1 MFKTSEF
8 RGSARPPIRF
18 YNLRGAALYN
28 LLKSDLPIA
37 LRDAHVPANVREDE
51 VKSGGLFGSKNPMLI
66 VSYPNPPTSFFHIG
80 ILVNDNVVSFPLL
93 GESEQNT
100 KLNKKNYYR
109 NQGSLIRA
117 SMIHPNE
124 FILQQEEAWQLAVLD
139 AFDSM
144 TE

>member
-1 MFKTSEF
+1 MFKTNEF
-8 RGSARPPIRF
+8 RGNARPPIRF
-18 YNLRGAALYN
+18 HNLRGQALYN

-37 LRDAHVPANVREDE
+37 LKEYNVPANIHEDE
-51 VKSGGLFGSKNPMLI
+51 VKSGGLFGSRSPMLV

-80 ILVNDNVVSFPLL
+80 FLVNDNVISFPLL
-93 GESEQNT
+93 GESAQNT
-100 KLNKKNYYR
+100 KLNKKNYYKE
-109 NQGSLIRA
+109 QGNFIRA
-117 SMIHPNE
+117 GLIQPDE